1 MTLRV
6 AATANRMRMSE
17 RPKFLKRRQGR
28 LKGRKHNHKKTG
40 QEKIKQAKPAAAGE
54 RWHQNTNAEAGHIT
68 RTRTKKNR
76 KVKSWPSG

>member
-54 RWHQNTNAEAGHIT
+54 R
-68 RTRTKKNR
+68 
-76 KVKSWPSG
+76 

>member
-1 MTLRV
+1 MYRRNNSEARVRGKMTLRV

-54 RWHQNTNAEAGHIT
+54 R
-68 RTRTKKNR
+68 
-76 KVKSWPSG
+76 